1 MKTKVVQPVP
11 RINRHRLRYRHRH
24 SNRCGFLPKFGE
36 KMVQWGNQGIN
47 RRSLKFFTTY
57 HFFENKENNV
67 FKDGIGVKGL
77 RFKLHGNNHGNHL
90 EHYGIHH
97 DNHGN
102 HHGVMITV
110 HTGFK

>member
-1 MKTKVVQPVP
+1 
-11 RINRHRLRYRHRH
+11 
-24 SNRCGFLPKFGE
+24 
-36 KMVQWGNQGIN
+36 MV
-47 RRSLKFFTTY
+47 SCM
-57 HFFENKENNV
+57 NKENNV

-102 HHGVMITV
+102 HHGVIITVIKVIELLQSEVGPKKSAIFVYFITMIILITVMLTMITAV
-110 HTGFK
+110 ITTKLEP

>member
-1 MKTKVVQPVP
+1 MVSSNVATVP
-11 RINRHRLRYRHRH
+11 RLIYLRCEDL
-24 SNRCGFLPKFGE
+24 NLNIKLL
-36 KMVQWGNQGIN
+36 N
-47 RRSLKFFTTY
+47 
-57 HFFENKENNV
+57 NKENNA

-102 HHGVMITV
+102 HHGVIITV
-110 HTGFK
+110 IKVIKLG